1 MAGVFSYFHNGGVS
15 FLDLYDY
22 DLLPWGPRMIVHLKF
37 ALAGYLLSCCLSSI
51 ILYSCP
57 NLMLSEDEDTIIRGL
72 SPFNKKIIIIN
83 DKKEYHSL
91 LESQ

>member
-1 MAGVFSYFHNGGVS
+1 MGGKD
-15 FLDLYDY
+15 DLSICN
-22 DLLPWGPRMIVHLKF
+22 LLL
-37 ALAGYLLSCCLSSI
+37 LAIFYLVCLSSI

-83 DKKEYHSL
+83 DKKKYHSL